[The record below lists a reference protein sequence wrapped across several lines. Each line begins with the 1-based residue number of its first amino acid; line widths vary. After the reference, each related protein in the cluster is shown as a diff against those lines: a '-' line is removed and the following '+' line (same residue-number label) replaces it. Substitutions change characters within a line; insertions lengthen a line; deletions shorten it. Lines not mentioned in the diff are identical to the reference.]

1 MQYLNILIIV
11 IAIYMIAYSI
21 YATKVVLV
29 YHEMKMKEAGRI
41 KKEYDSLK
49 KYYEKLCKKAE
60 REVMHNLSIR
70 QMVDEIREIE
80 SFLYL

>member
-21 YATKVVLV
+21 YATMIVLV
-29 YHEMKMKEAGRI
+29 YHKMKREDCERI
-41 KKEYDSLK
+41 KNEYDSLRK
-49 KYYEKLCKKAE
+49 HYENICEKAE

-70 QMVDEIREIE
+70 QMVDEIAEIK